1 MNGEYDRNHE
11 NNASEKKRSGR
22 ITSVRKQKGKPAV
35 YEVYIDD
42 QPGVVVTEEMIVRH
56 RILPGTIVHVD
67 QCRQWEEECK
77 KSLAY
82 HAAIAWL
89 AARPR
94 TAKELERYL
103 AHKGWDEDTIRET
116 IDRCHEQGYIDDLKL
131 AIAVIEHRMGRQKM
145 GRLRVISELR
155 QRGVNSEWIEEAL
168 RRFEENDEEEEWER
182 AMAVARK
189 KWASRYKNREE
200 QKRRTGM
207 YLLRRGFESELVIKI
222 LEKLENEM

>member
-1 MNGEYDRNHE
+1 MLLSLGLPRVPARQKSLNGIWLTKDGMRT
-11 NNASEKKRSGR
+11 RSGKR
-22 ITSVRKQKGKPAV
+22 LTGAMSKGTS
-35 YEVYIDD
+35 
-42 QPGVVVTEEMIVRH
+42 TH
-56 RILPGTIVHVD
+56 
-67 QCRQWEEECK
+67 
-77 KSLAY
+77 
-82 HAAIAWL
+82 
-89 AARPR
+89 
-94 TAKELERYL
+94 
-103 AHKGWDEDTIRET
+103 
-116 IDRCHEQGYIDDLKL
+116 LKL